1 MIFMSNGLR
10 TLLTLVLVLIA
21 VILFNLYNFKILPW
35 YICII
40 IMIFSILIYCKIVD
54 IKKFMIDIGTRYREK
69 EELTEYQK
77 EQMHNEM
84 MNNMLNEMDEDEK
97 NEKVKFLRLFFV
109 LIVISLI
116 VFLILLV
123 MGKAQIELVEAWI
136 SIMAIILGIIIIVH
150 EFGHFIFSKMFGVY
164 VYEFSLGMGP
174 ALFTKKGKDK
184 ETDYCIRAIPIG
196 GFVQLAGEEVEDDKK
211 IPKDRKLYSNPVWQ
225 RFLIMFFGA
234 GNNFLL
240 ALLLLFIYA
249 LIWGAPVLDATVTSV
264 LPNYPAYQAGIN
276 DGDKIVSING
286 HKVSTMDD
294 AQIYLAIYNKGN
306 KITFKMQK
314 ENGETKD
321 YTVIPVKETVDGVN
335 TYKFG
340 MSFNNGTERGFF
352 KSISTT
358 SNNK

>member
-1 MIFMSNGLR
+1 MVIFMSNGLR

-21 VILFNLYNFKILPW
+21 VILFNLYNFNILPW

-136 SIMAIILGIIIIVH
+136 SIVAIILGIIIMPREKQKSELKGFISILLDIV
-150 EFGHFIFSKMFGVY
+150 
-164 VYEFSLGMGP
+164 
-174 ALFTKKGKDK
+174 A
-184 ETDYCIRAIPIG
+184 
-196 GFVQLAGEEVEDDKK
+196 
-211 IPKDRKLYSNPVWQ
+211 
-225 RFLIMFFGA
+225 
-234 GNNFLL
+234 
-240 ALLLLFIYA
+240 
-249 LIWGAPVLDATVTSV
+249 
-264 LPNYPAYQAGIN
+264 
-276 DGDKIVSING
+276 
-286 HKVSTMDD
+286 
-294 AQIYLAIYNKGN
+294 
-306 KITFKMQK
+306 
-314 ENGETKD
+314 
-321 YTVIPVKETVDGVN
+321 YTVIILGILLIL
-335 TYKFG
+335 KFILNV
-340 MSFNNGTERGFF
+340 FNV
-352 KSISTT
+352 I
-358 SNNK
+358 

>member
-21 VILFNLYNFKILPW
+21 VILFNLYNFNILPW

-136 SIMAIILGIIIIVH
+136 SIMAIILGIIIMPREKQKSELKGFISILLDIV
-150 EFGHFIFSKMFGVY
+150 
-164 VYEFSLGMGP
+164 
-174 ALFTKKGKDK
+174 A
-184 ETDYCIRAIPIG
+184 
-196 GFVQLAGEEVEDDKK
+196 
-211 IPKDRKLYSNPVWQ
+211 
-225 RFLIMFFGA
+225 
-234 GNNFLL
+234 
-240 ALLLLFIYA
+240 
-249 LIWGAPVLDATVTSV
+249 
-264 LPNYPAYQAGIN
+264 
-276 DGDKIVSING
+276 
-286 HKVSTMDD
+286 
-294 AQIYLAIYNKGN
+294 
-306 KITFKMQK
+306 
-314 ENGETKD
+314 
-321 YTVIPVKETVDGVN
+321 YTVIILGILLIL
-335 TYKFG
+335 KFILNV
-340 MSFNNGTERGFF
+340 FNV
-352 KSISTT
+352 I
-358 SNNK
+358 

>member
-10 TLLTLVLVLIA
+10 TLLTLVLILIA
-21 VILFNLYNFKILPW
+21 VILFNLYNFNILPW

-136 SIMAIILGIIIIVH
+136 SIMAIILGIIIMPREKQKSELKGFISRLLDIV
-150 EFGHFIFSKMFGVY
+150 
-164 VYEFSLGMGP
+164 
-174 ALFTKKGKDK
+174 A
-184 ETDYCIRAIPIG
+184 
-196 GFVQLAGEEVEDDKK
+196 
-211 IPKDRKLYSNPVWQ
+211 
-225 RFLIMFFGA
+225 
-234 GNNFLL
+234 
-240 ALLLLFIYA
+240 
-249 LIWGAPVLDATVTSV
+249 
-264 LPNYPAYQAGIN
+264 
-276 DGDKIVSING
+276 
-286 HKVSTMDD
+286 
-294 AQIYLAIYNKGN
+294 
-306 KITFKMQK
+306 
-314 ENGETKD
+314 
-321 YTVIPVKETVDGVN
+321 YTVIILGILLIL
-335 TYKFG
+335 KFILNV
-340 MSFNNGTERGFF
+340 FNV
-352 KSISTT
+352 I
-358 SNNK
+358 